1 MSTLKL
7 LKYIVILYKKVK
19 FEPTNLTFLVSIIY
33 NKSKY
38 ILNKLYFRGN
48 QNEWVIKSIRN
59 LCYSIF
65 ELTIAIVF
73 LSIIF
78 RQVEFNTL
86 EKVYFVGLV
95 SMAIYFMI

>member
-33 NKSKY
+33 NVDDKNYYFENKN

-48 QNEWVIKSIRN
+48 QNDWVMKKYKKSM
-59 LCYSIF
+59 L
-65 ELTIAIVF
+65 
-73 LSIIF
+73 
-78 RQVEFNTL
+78 
-86 EKVYFVGLV
+86 
-95 SMAIYFMI
+95 